1 MHNKL
6 IAYPTDIGFE
16 PFFDLVGGV
25 EIYSSLGIGVPIRDG
40 NLTLFRVSMHEIF
53 ITYSGQGH

>member
-1 MHNKL
+1 M
-6 IAYPTDIGFE
+6 AYPTHWVGI
-16 PFFDLVGGV
+16 FFGGV
-25 EIYSSLGIGVPIRDG
+25 EIYSSLGVGVPISDG

>member
-40 NLTLFRVSMHEIF
+40 NLTLFTVSMHEIL
-53 ITYSGQGH
+53 